1 MRQDGSVLGAL
12 RDGFGR
18 VFTPG
23 ARLLLRLGLSPSA
36 VTVGGTLGV
45 VVSASWFLGTGRW
58 VAGPFVVA
66 VFLLAD
72 GLDGIMARESGGASR
87 FGAFLDSTM
96 DRIADGVVFLAL
108 GWWCVTT
115 GDRVGTALTGA
126 VVVCG
131 FVVSYARARAEVE
144 GWDASVGPFERAD
157 RLVVGLAGVLAVGLG
172 APGWVLWVA
181 LGVVVLG
188 SCVTIARRI
197 AAALAAS
204 RADTTAS
211 SMTGGAL

>member
-1 MRQDGSVLGAL
+1 MLDRFKEFWQGVMLAPIVDLLIRLRVSPDAVTLVGTAGVSAGAL
-12 RDGFGR
+12 WFFPQGMLWQGVLFITAFVFSDLVDGAM
-18 VFTPG
+18 
-23 ARLLLRLGLSPSA
+23 ARK
-36 VTVGGTLGV
+36 
-45 VVSASWFLGTGRW
+45 TGRT
-58 VAGPFVVA
+58 
-66 VFLLAD
+66 D
-72 GLDGIMARESGGASR
+72 D

-211 SMTGGAL
+211 STTGGAL